1 MKNGK
6 NGKNGSN
13 GKDHKIAYIDGV
25 AHQIKS
31 SHTSVLKFVREH
43 VGKDKIPSLCDDPNL
58 VPYGACRVCSV
69 DVALKKD
76 GPTKTVASCHT
87 PVTEGSYILTNNED
101 LTKLRKNIV
110 ELVLTDHPMTCS
122 TCEVNNNCELQ
133 TVANDLG
140 INEHRYN
147 KPKQNK
153 GIPKDTSHA
162 YMRMNL
168 DNCINC
174 GRCVRA
180 CDEIQGS
187 FVLTMSGRGFDS
199 KITTDND
206 LMFGDS
212 SCVSCGAC
220 AHTCPTD
227 AISDVFASKSA
238 DYDEKVRTTCS
249 YCGVGCN
256 LEASVK
262 DGKVVS
268 IDTPKETEVNAG
280 HTCLK
285 GRYAFGF
292 YDHPDRLRNPL
303 IKRNGKFEKASWDE
317 AYDYIKN
324 KLEKII
330 KENGPDAI
338 AGISSARC
346 TNEENYVFQKM
357 IRATI
362 GTNNIDC
369 CARICHS
376 PTAWG
381 MQQTFGTG
389 AATNSTEDIYHADL
403 FLVIGANPTNAHP
416 VTGAKIK
423 QQVMKGKKLIVLD
436 PITTDVAKLADYH
449 IRLRPGTNVAVL
461 NMMLYFIVESKLHKE
476 DFILSRTEGFENFLK
491 EIKKLDIDHLA
502 KVAGVD
508 KQQVKEA
515 AIAYAT
521 AKNSME
527 FHGLGVTEQEQG
539 SKTVMLIADLAMI
552 TGNIGRPGVGV
563 NPLRG
568 QNNVQGAAD
577 MGCQPHQGA
586 GYFPVADEKI
596 QNFYTEKYG
605 VVHPTKAGLKI
616 PEIFDAAINKE
627 VKAVWIIGEDVVQT
641 DPNSAHVAKAM
652 NSLDLLVVQEIFMSE
667 TAKHADVVLPGTTFL
682 EKDGTFTNT
691 ERRVQRVNKA
701 AEPLPGT
708 KPDGLIVTEMMQ
720 KLGYDQ
726 KLYDA
731 DEVLAEIADVVP
743 FFKGITRERLGK
755 LGLQWPVK
763 EDGTDT
769 KILHRKEFKLGK
781 GRIKYFDWKESS
793 ELEKNKKDFPLIL
806 TTSRVLQHYNAATM
820 TKRTKNIK
828 IVDEDILL
836 IHPKDAKYRELST
849 GDVARLY
856 SGRGEVSLK
865 VEVTEKVK
873 AGIVF
878 TTFHFPEHMVNMVT
892 GHGKDEETMCAE
904 YKVSAVEVQKIS
916 NQFKTE
922 VSTEKDQAEVTKTL
936 RT

>member
-1 MKNGK
+1 MSAEKRK
-6 NGKNGSN
+6 V
-13 GKDHKIAYIDGV
+13 AYIDGKPYEIG
-25 AHQIKS
+25 QN
-31 SHTSVLKFVREH
+31 HTSILKFVKSYLGEKK
-43 VGKDKIPSLCDDPNL
+43 VPTLCDDPNL
-58 VPYGACRVCSV
+58 APYGACRVCSV
-69 DVALKKD
+69 EVALEKD
-76 GPTKTVASCHT
+76 GPTKVVASCHT
-87 PVTEGSYILTNNED
+87 PVGENQHIFTSNDSLQT
-101 LTKLRKNIV
+101 LRKNIV
-110 ELVLTDHPMTCS
+110 ELVLTDHPMNCD
-122 TCEVNNNCELQ
+122 TCEVDKNCELQ

-140 INEHRYN
+140 INDHRYN
-147 KPKQNK
+147 NPKQHK
-153 GIPKDTSHA
+153 GIPKDTSHS

-187 FVLTMSGRGFDS
+187 FVLTMSGRGFES
-199 KITTDND
+199 RITTDND
-206 LMFGDS
+206 MLFGDS

-227 AISDVFASKSA
+227 AISDVFQSKSVKV
-238 DYDEKVRTTCS
+238 DKKVRTTCS

-256 LEASVK
+256 LETSVK
-262 DGKVVS
+262 DGKVVA

-280 HTCLK
+280 HTCIK

-292 YDHPDRLRNPL
+292 YDHPDRLRSPL
-303 IKRNGKFEKASWDE
+303 IKRNGKFEEASWDD
-317 AYDYIKN
+317 AYEYIKQ
-324 KLEKII
+324 KLEKI
-330 KENGPDAI
+330 KNESGPDAI

-357 IRATI
+357 IRAAI

-436 PITTDVAKLADYH
+436 PITTDLAKLADYH

-461 NMMLYFIVESKLHKE
+461 NMMLYYIVKGNIFNK
-476 DFILSRTEGFENFLK
+476 DFVENRTEGFK
-491 EIKKLDIDHLA
+491 EFFNHIDSLDIDHLA
-502 KVAGVD
+502 SVAGVD
-508 KQQVKEA
+508 KQLVKEA

-527 FHGLGVTEQEQG
+527 FHGLGVTEHEQG

-552 TGNIGRPGVGV
+552 TGNIGRRGVGV

-586 GYFPVADEKI
+586 GYFPVADKKI
-596 QNFYTEKYG
+596 QDFYTEKYG
-605 VVHPTKAGLKI
+605 AVHPTKAGLKI

-627 VKAVWIIGEDVVQT
+627 VKGLWIIGEDIVQT
-641 DPNSAHVAKAM
+641 DPNSAHVIKAM
-652 NSLDLLVVQEIFMSE
+652 ESLDLLVVQEIFMSE
-667 TAKHADVVLPGTTFL
+667 TAKLADVVLPGTTFL

-708 KPDGLIVTEMMQ
+708 KPDGVIVTEMMQ
-720 KLGYDQ
+720 KLGFDQ
-726 KLYDA
+726 PIYDA
-731 DEVLAEIADVVP
+731 DQVLAEVADVVP

-769 KILHRKEFKLGK
+769 KILHEKEFKLGK
-781 GRIKYFDWKESS
+781 GQLKYFDWKEST
-793 ELEKNKKDFPLIL
+793 EIKNNIKDYPLIL

-820 TKRTKNIK
+820 TRRTKNLN

-836 IHPKDAKYRELST
+836 VNPIDAKERELNN
-849 GDVARLY
+849 GDIARLY

-865 VEVTEKVK
+865 VEVTDKVK
-873 AGIVF
+873 EGIVF

-892 GHGKDEETMCAE
+892 GDGKDEETKCAE
-904 YKVSAVEVQKIS
+904 YKVSAVQVQKIS
-916 NQFKTE
+916 NKFKTE
-922 VSTEKDQAEVTKTL
+922 ITPSEKEAQITRV
-936 RT
+936 

>member
-1 MKNGK
+1 MSAEKRK
-6 NGKNGSN
+6 V
-13 GKDHKIAYIDGV
+13 AYIDGKPYEIG
-25 AHQIKS
+25 QN
-31 SHTSVLKFVREH
+31 HTSILKFVKSYLGEKK
-43 VGKDKIPSLCDDPNL
+43 VPTLCDDPNL
-58 VPYGACRVCSV
+58 APYGACRVCSV
-69 DVALKKD
+69 EVALEKD
-76 GPTKTVASCHT
+76 GPTKVVASCHT
-87 PVTEGSYILTNNED
+87 PVGENQHIFTSNDGLQN
-101 LTKLRKNIV
+101 LRKNIV
-110 ELVLTDHPMTCS
+110 ELVLTDHPMNCD
-122 TCEVNNNCELQ
+122 TCEVDKNCELQ

-140 INEHRYN
+140 ISDHRYN
-147 KPKQNK
+147 NPKQHK
-153 GIPKDTSHA
+153 GTPKDTSHS

-187 FVLTMSGRGFDS
+187 FVLTMSGRGFES
-199 KITTDND
+199 RITTDND
-206 LMFGDS
+206 MLFGDS

-227 AISDVFASKSA
+227 AISDVFQSKSVKV
-238 DYDEKVRTTCS
+238 DKKVRTTCS

-256 LEASVK
+256 LETSVK
-262 DGKVVS
+262 DGKVVA

-280 HTCLK
+280 HTCIK

-292 YDHPDRLRNPL
+292 YDHPDRLRSPL
-303 IKRNGKFEKASWDE
+303 IKRNGKFEEASWDD
-317 AYDYIKN
+317 AYEYIKQ
-324 KLEKII
+324 KLEKI
-330 KENGPDAI
+330 KNESGPDAI

-357 IRATI
+357 IRAAI

-436 PITTDVAKLADYH
+436 PITTDIAKLADYH

-461 NMMLYFIVESKLHKE
+461 NMMLYYIVKGNLLNK
-476 DFILSRTEGFENFLK
+476 DFVENRTEGFDEFLNH
-491 EIKKLDIDHLA
+491 INGLDIDHLA
-502 KVAGVD
+502 SVAGVD
-508 KQQVKEA
+508 KQLVKEA

-527 FHGLGVTEQEQG
+527 FHGLGVTEHEQG

-552 TGNIGRPGVGV
+552 TGNIGRRGVGV

-586 GYFPVADEKI
+586 GYFPVADKKI
-596 QNFYTEKYG
+596 QDFYTEKYG
-605 VVHPTKAGLKI
+605 AVHPTKAGLKI

-627 VKAVWIIGEDVVQT
+627 VKGLWIIGEDIVQT
-641 DPNSAHVAKAM
+641 DPNSAHVIKAM
-652 NSLDLLVVQEIFMSE
+652 ESLDLLVVQEIFMSE
-667 TAKHADVVLPGTTFL
+667 TAKLADVVLPGTTFL

-708 KPDGLIVTEMMQ
+708 KPDGVIVTEMMQ

-726 KLYDA
+726 PTYDA
-731 DEVLAEIADVVP
+731 DQVLAEVADVVP

-769 KILHRKEFKLGK
+769 KILHEKEFKLGK
-781 GRIKYFDWKESS
+781 GRLKSFDWKEST
-793 ELEKNKKDFPLIL
+793 EIKNNIKEYPLIL

-820 TKRTKNIK
+820 TRRTKNLN

-836 IHPKDAKYRELST
+836 VNPIDAKERELNN
-849 GDVARLY
+849 GDIARLY

-865 VEVTEKVK
+865 VEVTDKVK
-873 AGIVF
+873 EGIVF

-892 GHGKDEETMCAE
+892 GDGKDEETKCAE
-904 YKVSAVEVQKIS
+904 YKVSAVQVQKIS
-916 NQFKTE
+916 NKFKTE
-922 VSTEKDQAEVTKTL
+922 ISPSKKQAEIV
-936 RT
+936 RN

>member
-1 MKNGK
+1 MSAEKRK
-6 NGKNGSN
+6 V
-13 GKDHKIAYIDGV
+13 AYIDGKPYE
-25 AHQIKS
+25 IGPN
-31 SHTSVLKFVREH
+31 HTSILKFVKSYLGEKK
-43 VGKDKIPSLCDDPNL
+43 VPTLCDDPNL
-58 VPYGACRVCSV
+58 APYGACRVCSV
-69 DVALKKD
+69 EVALEKD
-76 GPTKTVASCHT
+76 GPTKVVASCHT
-87 PVTEGSYILTNNED
+87 PVGENQHIFTSNDGLKN
-101 LTKLRKNIV
+101 LRKNIV
-110 ELVLTDHPMTCS
+110 ELVLTDHPMNCD
-122 TCEVNNNCELQ
+122 TCEVDKNCELQ

-140 INEHRYN
+140 ISDHRYN
-147 KPKQNK
+147 NPKQHK
-153 GIPKDTSHA
+153 GTPKDTSHS

-187 FVLTMSGRGFDS
+187 FVLTMSGRGFES
-199 KITTDND
+199 RITTDND
-206 LMFGDS
+206 MLFGDS

-227 AISDVFASKSA
+227 AISDVFQSKSVKV
-238 DYDEKVRTTCS
+238 DKKVRTTCS

-256 LEASVK
+256 LETSVK
-262 DGKVVS
+262 DGKVVA

-280 HTCLK
+280 HTCIK

-292 YDHPDRLRNPL
+292 YDHPDRLRSPL
-303 IKRNGKFEKASWDE
+303 IKRNGKFEEASWDD
-317 AYDYIKN
+317 AYEYIKQ
-324 KLEKII
+324 KLEKI
-330 KENGPDAI
+330 KNESGPDAI

-357 IRATI
+357 IRAAI

-436 PITTDVAKLADYH
+436 PITTDIAKLADYH

-461 NMMLYFIVESKLHKE
+461 NMMLYYIVKGNLLNK
-476 DFILSRTEGFENFLK
+476 DFVENRTEGFDEFLNH
-491 EIKKLDIDHLA
+491 INGLDIDHLA
-502 KVAGVD
+502 SVAGVD
-508 KQQVKEA
+508 KQLVKEA

-527 FHGLGVTEQEQG
+527 FHGLGVTEHEQG

-552 TGNIGRPGVGV
+552 TGNIGRRGVGV

-586 GYFPVADEKI
+586 GYFPVADKKI
-596 QNFYTEKYG
+596 QDFYTEKYG
-605 VVHPTKAGLKI
+605 AVHPTKAGLKI

-627 VKAVWIIGEDVVQT
+627 VKGLWIIGEDIVQT
-641 DPNSAHVAKAM
+641 DPNSAHVIKAM
-652 NSLDLLVVQEIFMSE
+652 ESLDLLVVQEIFMSE
-667 TAKHADVVLPGTTFL
+667 TAKLADVVLPGTTFL

-708 KPDGLIVTEMMQ
+708 KPDGVIVTEMMQ

-726 KLYDA
+726 PTYDA
-731 DEVLAEIADVVP
+731 DQVLAEVADVVP

-769 KILHRKEFKLGK
+769 KILHEKEFKLGK
-781 GRIKYFDWKESS
+781 GRLKSFDWKEST
-793 ELEKNKKDFPLIL
+793 EIKNNIREYPLIL

-820 TKRTKNIK
+820 TRRTKNLN

-836 IHPKDAKYRELST
+836 VNPIDAKERELNN
-849 GDVARLY
+849 GDIARLY

-865 VEVTEKVK
+865 VEVTDKVK
-873 AGIVF
+873 EGIVF

-892 GHGKDEETMCAE
+892 GDGKDEETKCAE
-904 YKVSAVEVQKIS
+904 YKVSAVQVQKIS
-916 NQFKTE
+916 NKFKTE
-922 VSTEKDQAEVTKTL
+922 ISPSEKQAEIV
-936 RT
+936 RN

>member
-1 MKNGK
+1 MSAEKRK
-6 NGKNGSN
+6 V
-13 GKDHKIAYIDGV
+13 AYIDGKPYE
-25 AHQIKS
+25 IGPN
-31 SHTSVLKFVREH
+31 HTSILKFVKSYLGEKK
-43 VGKDKIPSLCDDPNL
+43 VPTLCDDPNL
-58 VPYGACRVCSV
+58 APYGACRVCSV
-69 DVALKKD
+69 EVALEKD
-76 GPTKTVASCHT
+76 GPTKVVASCHT
-87 PVTEGSYILTNNED
+87 PVGENQHIFTSNDGLQN
-101 LTKLRKNIV
+101 LRKNIV
-110 ELVLTDHPMTCS
+110 ELVLTDHPMNCD
-122 TCEVNNNCELQ
+122 TCEVDKNCELQ

-140 INEHRYN
+140 ISDHRYN
-147 KPKQNK
+147 NPKQHK
-153 GIPKDTSHA
+153 GTPKDTSHS

-187 FVLTMSGRGFDS
+187 FVLTMSGRGFES
-199 KITTDND
+199 RITTDND
-206 LMFGDS
+206 MLFGDS

-227 AISDVFASKSA
+227 AISDVFQSKSVKV
-238 DYDEKVRTTCS
+238 DKKVRTTCS

-256 LEASVK
+256 LETSVK
-262 DGKVVS
+262 DGKVVA

-280 HTCLK
+280 HTCIK

-292 YDHPDRLRNPL
+292 YDHPDRLRSPL
-303 IKRNGKFEKASWDE
+303 IKRNGKFEEASWDD
-317 AYDYIKN
+317 AYEYIKQ
-324 KLEKII
+324 KLEKI
-330 KENGPDAI
+330 KNESGPDAI

-357 IRATI
+357 IRAAI

-436 PITTDVAKLADYH
+436 PITTDIAKLADYH

-461 NMMLYFIVESKLHKE
+461 NMMLYYIVKGNLLNK
-476 DFILSRTEGFENFLK
+476 DFVENRTEGFDKFLNH
-491 EIKKLDIDHLA
+491 INGLDIDHLA
-502 KVAGVD
+502 SVAGVD
-508 KQQVKEA
+508 KQLVKEA

-527 FHGLGVTEQEQG
+527 FHGLGVTEHEQG

-552 TGNIGRPGVGV
+552 TGNIGRRGVGV

-586 GYFPVADEKI
+586 GYFPVADKKI
-596 QNFYTEKYG
+596 QDFYTEKYG
-605 VVHPTKAGLKI
+605 AVHPTKAGLKI

-627 VKAVWIIGEDVVQT
+627 VKGLWIIGEDIVQT
-641 DPNSAHVAKAM
+641 DPNSAHVIKAM
-652 NSLDLLVVQEIFMSE
+652 ESLDLLVVQEIFMSE
-667 TAKHADVVLPGTTFL
+667 TAKLADVVLPGTTFL

-708 KPDGLIVTEMMQ
+708 KPDGVIVTEMMQ

-726 KLYDA
+726 PTYDA
-731 DEVLAEIADVVP
+731 DQVLAEVADVVP

-769 KILHRKEFKLGK
+769 KILHEKEFKLGK
-781 GRIKYFDWKESS
+781 GRLKSFDWKEST
-793 ELEKNKKDFPLIL
+793 EIKNNIKEYPLIL

-820 TKRTKNIK
+820 TRRTKNLN

-836 IHPKDAKYRELST
+836 VNPIDAKERELSN
-849 GDVARLY
+849 GDIARLY

-865 VEVTEKVK
+865 VEVTDKVK
-873 AGIVF
+873 EGIVF

-892 GHGKDEETMCAE
+892 GDGKDEETKCAE
-904 YKVSAVEVQKIS
+904 YKVSAVQVQKIS
-916 NQFKTE
+916 NKFKTE
-922 VSTEKDQAEVTKTL
+922 ISPSEKQAEIV
-936 RT
+936 RN

>member
-1 MKNGK
+1 
-6 NGKNGSN
+6 
-13 GKDHKIAYIDGV
+13 
-25 AHQIKS
+25 
-31 SHTSVLKFVREH
+31 
-43 VGKDKIPSLCDDPNL
+43 
-58 VPYGACRVCSV
+58 
-69 DVALKKD
+69 
-76 GPTKTVASCHT
+76 
-87 PVTEGSYILTNNED
+87 
-101 LTKLRKNIV
+101 
-110 ELVLTDHPMTCS
+110 
-122 TCEVNNNCELQ
+122 
-133 TVANDLG
+133 
-140 INEHRYN
+140 
-147 KPKQNK
+147 
-153 GIPKDTSHA
+153 
-162 YMRMNL
+162 MR
-168 DNCINC
+168 
-174 GRCVRA
+174 
-180 CDEIQGS
+180 DEIQGS
-187 FVLTMSGRGFDS
+187 FVLTMSGRGFES
-199 KITTDND
+199 RITTDND
-206 LMFGDS
+206 MLFGDS

-238 DYDEKVRTTCS
+238 KFDKKVRTTCS

-256 LEASVK
+256 LETSVK

-280 HTCLK
+280 HTCVK

-292 YDHPDRLRNPL
+292 YDHPDRLRSPL

-317 AYDYIKN
+317 AYDYIKS
-324 KLEKII
+324 KLENIK

-357 IRATI
+357 IRAVI

-389 AATNSTEDIYHADL
+389 AATNSTEDIYHSDL

-436 PITTDVAKLADYH
+436 PVETELAKLADYH

-461 NMMLYFIVESKLHKE
+461 NMMLYFIVKGNLYKK
-476 DFILSRTEGFENFLK
+476 DFVENRTEGFDKFFEHINS
-491 EIKKLDIDHLA
+491 LDIDHLA
-502 KVAGVD
+502 DAAGVD
-508 KQQVKEA
+508 KQLVKEA

-521 AKNSME
+521 ANNSME
-527 FHGLGVTEQEQG
+527 FHGLGVTEHEQG

-552 TGNIGRPGVGV
+552 TGNIGRRGVGV

-586 GYFPVADEKI
+586 GYFPVADQKN
-596 QNFYTEKYG
+596 QDFYTQKYG
-605 VVHPTKAGLKI
+605 VIHPTKAGLKI
-616 PEIFDAAINKE
+616 PEMFDAAINKE
-627 VKAVWIIGEDVVQT
+627 IKGLWIIGEDIVQT
-641 DPNSAHVAKAM
+641 DPNSNHVIEAMKA
-652 NSLDLLVVQEIFMSE
+652 LDLLVVQEIFMSE
-667 TAKHADVVLPGTTFL
+667 TAKYAHVVLPGTTFL

-691 ERRVQRVNKA
+691 ERRVQRVNRA
-701 AEPLPGT
+701 AVPLPGT
-708 KPDGLIVTEMMQ
+708 KPDGVIVTEMMQ
-720 KLGYDQ
+720 KLGYKQ
-726 KLYDA
+726 KTYDA

-763 EDGTDT
+763 EDGSDT
-769 KILHRKEFKLGK
+769 KILHEKEFKLGR
-781 GRIKYFDWKESS
+781 GRLKSFDWKESS
-793 ELEKNKKDFPLIL
+793 EIEANKNEYPLIL

-820 TKRTKNIK
+820 TRRTNNIEM
-828 IVDEDILL
+828 VNEDILL
-836 IHPKDAKYRELST
+836 VHPNDATQRNLNT
-849 GDVARLY
+849 GDIARLY
-856 SGRGEVSLK
+856 SGRGEVALK
-865 VEVTEKVK
+865 VEVTDKVK
-873 AGIVF
+873 KGVVF

-904 YKVSAVEVQKIS
+904 YKVSSVEIQKIS
-916 NQFKTE
+916 NQFKTDHYLE
-922 VSTEKDQAEVTKTL
+922 ETTT
-936 RT
+936 

>member
-1 MKNGK
+1 MSSEKR
-6 NGKNGSN
+6 
-13 GKDHKIAYIDGV
+13 KIAYIDGKPYE
-25 AHQIKS
+25 IGPK
-31 SHTSVLKFVREH
+31 HTSILKFVKSYLGEKK
-43 VGKDKIPSLCDDPNL
+43 VPTLCDDPNL
-58 VPYGACRVCSV
+58 APYGACRVCSV
-69 DVALKKD
+69 EVALEKD
-76 GPTKTVASCHT
+76 GPTKVVASCHT
-87 PVTEGSYILTNNED
+87 PVGENQHIFTSNESLQD
-101 LTKLRKNIV
+101 LRKNIV
-110 ELVLTDHPMTCS
+110 ELVLTDHPMNCD
-122 TCEVNNNCELQ
+122 TCEVDKNCELQ

-140 INEHRYN
+140 INNHRYN
-147 KPKQNK
+147 NPKQHK

-187 FVLTMSGRGFDS
+187 FVLTMSGRGFES
-199 KITTDND
+199 RITTDND
-206 LMFGDS
+206 MLFGDS

-227 AISDVFASKSA
+227 AISDVFQSKSVKV
-238 DYDEKVRTTCS
+238 DKKVRTTCS

-256 LEASVK
+256 LEASIK
-262 DGKVVS
+262 DGKVVA

-280 HTCLK
+280 HTCIK

-292 YDHPDRLRNPL
+292 YDHKDRLRSPL
-303 IKRNGKFEKASWDE
+303 IKTNGKFEEASWDE
-317 AYDYIKN
+317 AYEFIKQR
-324 KLEKII
+324 LEKIK

-357 IRATI
+357 IRAVV

-436 PITTDVAKLADYH
+436 PITTELAKLADYH

-461 NMMLYFIVESKLHKE
+461 NMMLYFIVKGNLFNKE
-476 DFILSRTEGFENFLK
+476 FVNNRTEGFEEFLNH
-491 EIKKLDIDHLA
+491 INNLDIDHLA
-502 KVAGVD
+502 SVAGVD

-521 AKNSME
+521 ARNAME
-527 FHGLGVTEQEQG
+527 FHGLGVTEHEQG

-552 TGNIGRPGVGV
+552 TGNIGRKGVGV

-586 GYFPVADEKI
+586 GYFEVADKQI
-596 QNFYTEKYG
+596 QDFYTEKYG

-616 PEIFDAAINKE
+616 PEIFDAAIKKE
-627 VKAVWIIGEDVVQT
+627 VKGLWIIGEDIVQT
-641 DPNSAHVAKAM
+641 DPNSAHVVKAM
-652 NSLDLLVVQEIFMSE
+652 EALDLLVVQEIFMSE
-667 TAKHADVVLPGTTFL
+667 TAKLADVVLPGTTFL

-708 KPDGLIVTEMMQ
+708 KPDGVIVTEMMQ

-726 KLYDA
+726 PIYDA
-731 DEVLAEIADVVP
+731 DQVLAEVADVVP

-755 LGLQWPVK
+755 FGLQWPVK

-769 KILHRKEFKLGK
+769 KILHEKEFKLGK
-781 GRIKYFDWKESS
+781 GRLKYFDFKEST
-793 ELEKNKKDFPLIL
+793 EIKNNIKEYPLIL

-820 TKRTKNIK
+820 TRRTNNLK

-836 IHPKDAKYRELST
+836 VNPKDANERQLNT
-849 GDVARLY
+849 GDIARLY

-873 AGIVF
+873 EGIVF

-892 GHGKDEETMCAE
+892 GDGKDEETKCAE
-904 YKVSAVEVQKIS
+904 YKVSAVQVQKIS
-916 NQFKTE
+916 NKFKTE
-922 VSTEKDQAEVTKTL
+922 ISPADNQAEVA
-936 RT
+936 RN

>member
-1 MKNGK
+1 MSAEKRK
-6 NGKNGSN
+6 V
-13 GKDHKIAYIDGV
+13 AYIDGKPYE
-25 AHQIKS
+25 IGTN
-31 SHTSVLKFVREH
+31 HTSILKFVKSYIGEKQ
-43 VGKDKIPSLCDDPNL
+43 VPSLCDDPNL

-69 DVALKKD
+69 EVALEKD
-76 GPTKTVASCHT
+76 GPTKVVASCHT
-87 PVTEGSYILTNNED
+87 PVGENQHIFTNND
-101 LTKLRKNIV
+101 SLQNLRKNIV
-110 ELVLTDHPMTCS
+110 ELVLTDHPMNCE
-122 TCEVNNNCELQ
+122 TCEVDQNCELQ

-140 INEHRYN
+140 IKDHRYN
-147 KPKQNK
+147 NPKQNK

-187 FVLTMSGRGFDS
+187 FVLTMSGRGFES

-206 LMFGDS
+206 MMFGDS

-227 AISDVFASKSA
+227 AISDVFQSKSVKV
-238 DYDEKVRTTCS
+238 DKKVRTTCS

-256 LEASVK
+256 LEASIK
-262 DGKVVS
+262 DGKVVA
-268 IDTPKETEVNAG
+268 IDTPKQTEVNAG
-280 HTCLK
+280 HTCIK

-292 YDHPDRLRNPL
+292 YDHPDRLRSPL
-303 IKRNGKFEKASWDE
+303 VKRNGKFEEASWDE
-317 AYDYIKN
+317 AYDYIKH
-324 KLEKII
+324 KLEKI
-330 KENGPDAI
+330 KNESGPDSI

-346 TNEENYVFQKM
+346 TNEENYIFQKM
-357 IRATI
+357 IRAVV

-436 PITTDVAKLADYH
+436 PVTTELARLADYH
-449 IRLRPGTNVAVL
+449 IRLKPGSNVAVL
-461 NMMLYFIVESKLHKE
+461 NMMLYFIVKGNLLNK
-476 DFILSRTEGFENFLK
+476 DFVEKRTEGFDAFIQHINN
-491 EIKKLDIDHLA
+491 LDINHLA
-502 KVAGVD
+502 EVAGVD

-521 AKNSME
+521 ANNSME
-527 FHGLGVTEQEQG
+527 FHGLGVTEHEQG

-552 TGNIGRPGVGV
+552 TGNIGRRGVGV

-586 GYFPVADEKI
+586 GYFPVADKKI
-596 QNFYTEKYG
+596 QDFYSEKYG

-616 PEIFDAAINKE
+616 PEIFDAAINRE
-627 VKAVWIIGEDVVQT
+627 VKGLWIIGEDIVQT
-641 DPNSAHVAKAM
+641 DPNSAHVVKAM
-652 NSLDLLVVQEIFMSE
+652 ESLDLLVVQEIFMSE
-667 TAKHADVVLPGTTFL
+667 TAKLADVVLPGTTFL

-708 KPDGLIVTEMMQ
+708 KPDGVIVTDMMQ
-720 KLGYDQ
+720 KLGYNQ
-726 KLYDA
+726 PTYDA
-731 DEVLAEIADVVP
+731 DQVLAEVADVVP

-755 LGLQWPVK
+755 FGLQWPVK

-769 KILHRKEFKLGK
+769 KILHEKEFKLGR
-781 GRIKYFDWKESS
+781 GRLKSFNWEEST
-793 ELEKNKKDFPLIL
+793 ELKNNKKEYPLIL

-820 TKRTKNIK
+820 TRRTKNLK

-836 IHPKDAKYRELST
+836 VHPNDAKHRELNT
-849 GDVARLY
+849 GDIARLY

-865 VEVTEKVK
+865 VEVTDKVK
-873 AGIVF
+873 EGIVF

-892 GHGKDEETMCAE
+892 GDGKDEETKCAE

-916 NQFKTE
+916 NKFKTE
-922 VSTEKDQAEVTKTL
+922 ITPEEKQAEVV
-936 RT
+936 RS

>member
-1 MKNGK
+1 MSSEKR
-6 NGKNGSN
+6 
-13 GKDHKIAYIDGV
+13 KIAYIDGKPYE
-25 AHQIKS
+25 IGPN
-31 SHTSVLKFVREH
+31 HTSILKFVKSYLGEKK
-43 VGKDKIPSLCDDPNL
+43 VPTLCDDPNL
-58 VPYGACRVCSV
+58 APYGACRVCSV
-69 DVALKKD
+69 EVALEKD
-76 GPTKTVASCHT
+76 GPTKVVASCHT
-87 PVTEGSYILTNNED
+87 PIGENQHVFTNNET
-101 LTKLRKNIV
+101 LEGLRKNIV
-110 ELVLTDHPMTCS
+110 ELVISDHPMNCS
-122 TCEVNNNCELQ
+122 TCEVDKNCELQ

-140 INEHRYN
+140 IKEHRYN
-147 KPKQNK
+147 NPKQHK

-187 FVLTMSGRGFDS
+187 FVLTMSGRGFES
-199 KITTDND
+199 RITTDND
-206 LMFGDS
+206 MMFGDS

-227 AISDVFASKSA
+227 AISDVFQSKSA
-238 DYDEKVRTTCS
+238 KVDKKVRTTCS

-256 LEASVK
+256 LEASIK
-262 DGKVVS
+262 DGKVVA

-280 HTCLK
+280 HTCIK

-292 YDHPDRLRNPL
+292 YDHPDRLRSPL
-303 IKRNGKFEKASWDE
+303 IKRSGKFEKATWDE

-324 KLEKII
+324 KLEKIK

-357 IRATI
+357 IRAVV

-403 FLVIGANPTNAHP
+403 FIVIGANPTNAHP

-436 PITTDVAKLADYH
+436 PVTTELARLADYH
-449 IRLRPGTNVAVL
+449 IKLKPGSNVAVL
-461 NMMLYFIVESKLHKE
+461 NMMLYFIVKGNLLNK
-476 DFILSRTEGFENFLK
+476 DFVEKRTEGFEEFLNH
-491 EIKKLDIDHLA
+491 INSLDIDHLA
-502 KVAGVD
+502 NVAGVE
-508 KQQVKEA
+508 KQLVKEA

-521 AKNSME
+521 ANNSME
-527 FHGLGVTEQEQG
+527 FHGLGVTEHEQG

-552 TGNIGRPGVGV
+552 TGNIGRRGVGV

-586 GYFPVADEKI
+586 GYFPVADKKI
-596 QNFYTEKYG
+596 QEFYTEKYG

-627 VKAVWIIGEDVVQT
+627 VKGLWIIGEDIVQT
-641 DPNSAHVAKAM
+641 DPNSAHVIKAM
-652 NSLDLLVVQEIFMSE
+652 ESLDLLVVQEIFMSE
-667 TAKHADVVLPGTTFL
+667 TAKLADVVLPGTTFL

-708 KPDGLIVTEMMQ
+708 KPDGVIVTDMMQ

-726 KLYDA
+726 PTYDA
-731 DEVLAEIADVVP
+731 DQVLAEVADVVP

-769 KILHRKEFKLGK
+769 KILHEKEFKLGK
-781 GRIKYFDWKESS
+781 GRLKSFNWQEST
-793 ELEKNKKDFPLIL
+793 ELKNNKKEYPLIL

-820 TKRTKNIK
+820 TRRTKNLK

-836 IHPKDAKYRELST
+836 LHPSDAKSRELNS
-849 GDVARLY
+849 GDIARLY

-865 VEVTEKVK
+865 VEVTDKVK
-873 AGIVF
+873 EGIVF

-892 GHGKDEETMCAE
+892 GDGKDEETKCAE
-904 YKVSAVEVQKIS
+904 YKVSAVNVQKIS
-916 NQFKTE
+916 NKFKTE
-922 VSTEKDQAEVTKTL
+922 ITPKEKEAEV
-936 RT
+936 R

>member
-1 MKNGK
+1 MSSEKR
-6 NGKNGSN
+6 
-13 GKDHKIAYIDGV
+13 KIAYIDGKPYE
-25 AHQIKS
+25 IGPN
-31 SHTSVLKFVREH
+31 HTSILKFVKSYLGEKK
-43 VGKDKIPSLCDDPNL
+43 VPTLCDDPNL
-58 VPYGACRVCSV
+58 APYGACRVCSV
-69 DVALKKD
+69 EVALEKD
-76 GPTKTVASCHT
+76 GPTKVVASCHT
-87 PVTEGSYILTNNED
+87 PVGENQHIFTSNDELQ
-101 LTKLRKNIV
+101 KLRKNIV
-110 ELVLTDHPMTCS
+110 ELVLTDHPMNCE
-122 TCEVNNNCELQ
+122 TCEVDQNCELQ

-140 INEHRYN
+140 IKEHRYN
-147 KPKQNK
+147 NPKQHK
-153 GIPKDTSHA
+153 GIPRDTSHA

-187 FVLTMSGRGFDS
+187 FVLTMSGRGFES
-199 KITTDND
+199 RITTDND
-206 LMFGDS
+206 MLFGDS

-227 AISDVFASKSA
+227 AISDVFQSKSA
-238 DYDEKVRTTCS
+238 KVDKKVRTTCS

-256 LEASVK
+256 LEASIK
-262 DGKVVS
+262 DGKVVA

-280 HTCLK
+280 HTCIK

-292 YDHPDRLRNPL
+292 YDHPDRLRSPL
-303 IKRNGKFEKASWDE
+303 IKRNGKFEEASWDE
-317 AYDYIKN
+317 AYEYIKN
-324 KLEKII
+324 KLEKIK

-357 IRATI
+357 IRAVV

-436 PITTDVAKLADYH
+436 PVTTELARLADYH
-449 IRLRPGTNVAVL
+449 IRLKPGANVAVL
-461 NMMLYFIVESKLHKE
+461 NMMLYFIVKGNLLNKE
-476 DFILSRTEGFENFLK
+476 FVEKRTEGFEEFLK
-491 EIKKLDIDHLA
+491 HINSLDIDYLA
-502 KVAGVD
+502 DVAGVD

-527 FHGLGVTEQEQG
+527 FHGLGVTEHEQG

-552 TGNIGRPGVGV
+552 TGNIGRRGVGV

-586 GYFPVADEKI
+586 GYFPVADKKI
-596 QNFYTEKYG
+596 QEFYTEKYG

-627 VKAVWIIGEDVVQT
+627 LKGLWIIGEDIVQT
-641 DPNSAHVAKAM
+641 DPNSAHVVKAM
-652 NSLDLLVVQEIFMSE
+652 EALDLLVVQEIFMSE
-667 TAKHADVVLPGTTFL
+667 TAKLADVVLPGTTFL

-708 KPDGLIVTEMMQ
+708 KPDGVIVTEMMQ

-726 KLYDA
+726 PVYDA
-731 DEVLAEIADVVP
+731 DQVLAEVADVVP

-755 LGLQWPVK
+755 FGLQWPVK

-769 KILHRKEFKLGK
+769 KILHEKEFKLGK
-781 GRIKYFDWKESS
+781 GRLKSFNWQEST
-793 ELEKNKKDFPLIL
+793 ELKKNKKEYPLIL

-820 TKRTKNIK
+820 TRRTKNLK
-828 IVDEDILL
+828 LVDEDILL
-836 IHPKDAKYRELST
+836 VHPNDAKSRELNT
-849 GDVARLY
+849 GDIARLY

-865 VEVTEKVK
+865 VEVTDKVK
-873 AGIVF
+873 EGIVF

-892 GHGKDEETMCAE
+892 GDGKDEETKCAE
-904 YKVSAVEVQKIS
+904 YKVSAVNVQKIS
-916 NQFKTE
+916 NKFKTE
-922 VSTEKDQAEVTKTL
+922 ITPKETEAEV
-936 RT
+936 R

>member
-1 MKNGK
+1 MSAEKRK
-6 NGKNGSN
+6 V
-13 GKDHKIAYIDGV
+13 AYIDGKPYE
-25 AHQIKS
+25 IGPN
-31 SHTSVLKFVREH
+31 HTSILKFVKSYLGEKK
-43 VGKDKIPSLCDDPNL
+43 VPTLCDDPNL
-58 VPYGACRVCSV
+58 APYGACRVCSV
-69 DVALKKD
+69 EVALEKD
-76 GPTKTVASCHT
+76 GPTKVVASCHT
-87 PVTEGSYILTNNED
+87 PVGENQHIFTSNDGLKN
-101 LTKLRKNIV
+101 LRKNIV
-110 ELVLTDHPMTCS
+110 ELVLTDHPMNCD
-122 TCEVNNNCELQ
+122 TCEVDKNCELQ

-140 INEHRYN
+140 ISDHRYN
-147 KPKQNK
+147 NPKQHK
-153 GIPKDTSHA
+153 GTPKDTSHS

-187 FVLTMSGRGFDS
+187 FVLTMSGRGFES
-199 KITTDND
+199 RITTDND
-206 LMFGDS
+206 MLFGDS

-227 AISDVFASKSA
+227 AISDVFQSKSVKV
-238 DYDEKVRTTCS
+238 DKKVRTTCS

-256 LEASVK
+256 LETSVK
-262 DGKVVS
+262 DGKVVA

-280 HTCLK
+280 HTCIK

-292 YDHPDRLRNPL
+292 YDHPDRLRSPL
-303 IKRNGKFEKASWDE
+303 IKRNGKFEEVSWDD
-317 AYDYIKN
+317 AYEYIKQ
-324 KLEKII
+324 KLEKI
-330 KENGPDAI
+330 KNESGPDAI

-357 IRATI
+357 IRAAI

-436 PITTDVAKLADYH
+436 PITTDIAKLADYH

-461 NMMLYFIVESKLHKE
+461 NMMLYYIVKGNLLNK
-476 DFILSRTEGFENFLK
+476 DFVENRTEGFDEFLNH
-491 EIKKLDIDHLA
+491 INGLDIDHLA
-502 KVAGVD
+502 SVAGVD
-508 KQQVKEA
+508 KQLVKEA

-527 FHGLGVTEQEQG
+527 FHGLGVTEHEQG

-552 TGNIGRPGVGV
+552 TGNIGRRGVGV

-586 GYFPVADEKI
+586 GYFPVADKKI
-596 QNFYTEKYG
+596 QDFYTEKYG
-605 VVHPTKAGLKI
+605 AVHPTKAGLKI

-627 VKAVWIIGEDVVQT
+627 VKGLWIIGEDIVQT
-641 DPNSAHVAKAM
+641 DPNSAHVIKAM
-652 NSLDLLVVQEIFMSE
+652 ESLDLLVVQEIFMSE
-667 TAKHADVVLPGTTFL
+667 TAKLADVVLPGTTFL

-708 KPDGLIVTEMMQ
+708 KPDGVIVTEMMQ

-726 KLYDA
+726 PTYDA
-731 DEVLAEIADVVP
+731 DQVLAEVADVVP

-769 KILHRKEFKLGK
+769 KILHEKEFKLGK
-781 GRIKYFDWKESS
+781 GRLKSFDWKEST
-793 ELEKNKKDFPLIL
+793 EIKNNIKEYPLIL

-820 TKRTKNIK
+820 TRRTKNLN

-836 IHPKDAKYRELST
+836 VNPIDAKERELNN
-849 GDVARLY
+849 GDIARLY

-865 VEVTEKVK
+865 VEVTDKVK
-873 AGIVF
+873 EGIVF

-892 GHGKDEETMCAE
+892 GDGKDEETKCAE
-904 YKVSAVEVQKIS
+904 YKVSAVQVQKIS
-916 NQFKTE
+916 NKFKTE
-922 VSTEKDQAEVTKTL
+922 ISPSEKQAEIV
-936 RT
+936 RN

>member
-1 MKNGK
+1 MSAEKRK
-6 NGKNGSN
+6 V
-13 GKDHKIAYIDGV
+13 AYIDGKPYE
-25 AHQIKS
+25 IGPN
-31 SHTSVLKFVREH
+31 HTSILKFVKSYLGEKK
-43 VGKDKIPSLCDDPNL
+43 VPTLCDDPNL
-58 VPYGACRVCSV
+58 APYGACRVCSV
-69 DVALKKD
+69 EVALEKD
-76 GPTKTVASCHT
+76 GPTKVVASCHT
-87 PVTEGSYILTNNED
+87 PVGENQHIFTSNDGLQN
-101 LTKLRKNIV
+101 LRKNIV
-110 ELVLTDHPMTCS
+110 ELVLTDHPMNCD
-122 TCEVNNNCELQ
+122 TCEVDKNCELQ

-140 INEHRYN
+140 ISDHRYN
-147 KPKQNK
+147 NPKQHK
-153 GIPKDTSHA
+153 GTPKDTSHS

-187 FVLTMSGRGFDS
+187 FVLTMSGRGFES
-199 KITTDND
+199 RITTDND
-206 LMFGDS
+206 MLFGDS

-227 AISDVFASKSA
+227 AISDVFQSKSVKV
-238 DYDEKVRTTCS
+238 DKKVRTTCS

-256 LEASVK
+256 LETSVK
-262 DGKVVS
+262 DGKVVA

-280 HTCLK
+280 HTCIK

-292 YDHPDRLRNPL
+292 YDHPDRLRSPL
-303 IKRNGKFEKASWDE
+303 IKRNGKFEEVSWDD
-317 AYDYIKN
+317 AYEYIKQ
-324 KLEKII
+324 KLEKI
-330 KENGPDAI
+330 KNESGPDAI

-357 IRATI
+357 IRAAI

-436 PITTDVAKLADYH
+436 PITTDIAKLADYH

-461 NMMLYFIVESKLHKE
+461 NMMLYYIVKGNLLNKE
-476 DFILSRTEGFENFLK
+476 FVENRTEGFEEFLNH
-491 EIKKLDIDHLA
+491 INSLDIDHLA
-502 KVAGVD
+502 SVAGVD
-508 KQQVKEA
+508 KQLVKEA

-527 FHGLGVTEQEQG
+527 FHGLGVTEHEQG

-552 TGNIGRPGVGV
+552 TGNIGRRGVGV

-586 GYFPVADEKI
+586 GYFPVADKKI
-596 QNFYTEKYG
+596 QDFYTEKYG
-605 VVHPTKAGLKI
+605 AVHPTKAGLKI

-627 VKAVWIIGEDVVQT
+627 VKGLWIIGEDIVQT
-641 DPNSAHVAKAM
+641 DPNSAHVIKAM
-652 NSLDLLVVQEIFMSE
+652 ESLDLLVVQEIFMSE
-667 TAKHADVVLPGTTFL
+667 TAKLADVVLPGTTFL

-708 KPDGLIVTEMMQ
+708 KPDGVIVTEMMQ

-726 KLYDA
+726 PTYDA
-731 DEVLAEIADVVP
+731 DQVLAEVADVVP

-769 KILHRKEFKLGK
+769 KILHEKEFKLGK
-781 GRIKYFDWKESS
+781 GRLKSFDWKEST
-793 ELEKNKKDFPLIL
+793 EIKNNIKEYPLIL

-820 TKRTKNIK
+820 TRRTKNLN

-836 IHPKDAKYRELST
+836 VNPIDAKERELNN
-849 GDVARLY
+849 GDIARLY

-865 VEVTEKVK
+865 VEVTDKVK
-873 AGIVF
+873 EGIVF

-892 GHGKDEETMCAE
+892 GDGKDEETKCAE
-904 YKVSAVEVQKIS
+904 YKVSAVQVQKIS
-916 NQFKTE
+916 NKFKTE
-922 VSTEKDQAEVTKTL
+922 ISPSEKQAEIV
-936 RT
+936 RN

>member
-1 MKNGK
+1 MSSEKR
-6 NGKNGSN
+6 
-13 GKDHKIAYIDGV
+13 KIAYIDGKPYEIGP
-25 AHQIKS
+25 H
-31 SHTSVLKFVREH
+31 HTSILKFVKSYLGEKK
-43 VGKDKIPSLCDDPNL
+43 VPTLCDDPNL
-58 VPYGACRVCSV
+58 APYGACRVCSV
-69 DVALKKD
+69 EVALEKD
-76 GPTKTVASCHT
+76 GPTKILASCHT
-87 PVTEGSYILTNNED
+87 PVGENQHIFTSSKD
-101 LTKLRKNIV
+101 LKDLRKNIV
-110 ELVLTDHPMTCS
+110 ELVLTDHPMECD
-122 TCEVNNNCELQ
+122 TCEVDKNCELQ
-133 TVANDLG
+133 DVANDLG
-140 INEHRYN
+140 IKDHRYN
-147 KPKQNK
+147 NPKQHK
-153 GIPKDTSHA
+153 GIPKDTSHS

-187 FVLTMSGRGFDS
+187 FVLTMSGRGFES
-199 KITTDND
+199 RITTDND
-206 LMFGDS
+206 MMFGDS

-238 DYDEKVRTTCS
+238 DYDKKIRTTCS

-256 LEASVK
+256 LEASIK

-268 IDTPKETEVNAG
+268 IDTPKHTEVNAG
-280 HTCLK
+280 HTCVK

-292 YDHPDRLRNPL
+292 YEHPDRLRSPL
-303 IKRNGKFEKASWDE
+303 IKRNGKFHEASWDE
-317 AYDYIKN
+317 AYGFIKQ
-324 KLEKII
+324 KLEKIK

-357 IRATI
+357 IRAVI

-423 QQVMKGKKLIVLD
+423 QQTMKGKKLIVLD
-436 PITTDVAKLADYH
+436 PVTTELARLADYH
-449 IRLRPGTNVAVL
+449 IKLKPGTNVAVL
-461 NMMLYFIVESKLHKE
+461 NMMLYFIVKSELYKKE
-476 DFILSRTEGFENFLK
+476 FIENRTEGFDKFFEH
-491 EIKKLDIDHLA
+491 IKSLDVDYLA
-502 KVAGVD
+502 EAAGVD
-508 KQQVKEA
+508 KQMVKEA

-527 FHGLGVTEQEQG
+527 FHGLGVTEHEQG

-552 TGNIGRPGVGV
+552 TGNIGRKGVGV

-586 GYFPVADEKI
+586 GYFPVADQKI
-596 QNFYTEKYG
+596 QDFYTEKYG
-605 VVHPTKAGLKI
+605 VVHPSKAGLKI

-627 VKAVWIIGEDVVQT
+627 VKGLWIIGEDIVQT
-641 DPNSAHVAKAM
+641 DPNSNHVIEAMKA
-652 NSLDLLVVQEIFMSE
+652 LDLLVVQEIFMSE
-667 TAKHADVVLPGTTFL
+667 TAKYADVVLPGTTFL

-701 AEPLPGT
+701 ANPLPGT
-708 KPDGLIVTEMMQ
+708 KPDGVIVTEMMQ

-726 KLYDA
+726 KIYDA
-731 DEVLAEIADVVP
+731 DEVLAEIADIVP
-743 FFKGITRERLGK
+743 FFKGITRERLGE

-769 KILHRKEFKLGK
+769 KILHEKEFKLGK
-781 GRIKYFDWKESS
+781 GRLKSFDWKESAEIS
-793 ELEKNKKDFPLIL
+793 ENKKEYPLIL
-806 TTSRVLQHYNAATM
+806 TTSRVLQHYNASTM
-820 TKRTKNIK
+820 TRRTNNIELC
-828 IVDEDILL
+828 DEDILL
-836 IHPKDAKYRELST
+836 VHPKDAKYRQLNT
-849 GDVARLY
+849 GDIARLY
-856 SGRGEVSLK
+856 SGRGEVALK
-865 VEVTEKVK
+865 VEVTDKVK
-873 AGIVF
+873 EGIVF

-892 GHGKDEETMCAE
+892 GHGKDEETKCAE
-904 YKVSAVEVQKIS
+904 YKVSSVEVQKIS
-916 NQFKTE
+916 NQFKTDHYKE
-922 VSTEKDQAEVTKTL
+922 ENKVELKPA
-936 RT
+936 

>member
-1 MKNGK
+1 MSAEKRK
-6 NGKNGSN
+6 V
-13 GKDHKIAYIDGV
+13 AYIDGKPYEIG
-25 AHQIKS
+25 QN
-31 SHTSVLKFVREH
+31 HTSILKFVKSYLGEKK
-43 VGKDKIPSLCDDPNL
+43 VPTLCDDPNL
-58 VPYGACRVCSV
+58 APHGACRVCSV
-69 DVALKKD
+69 EVALEKD
-76 GPTKTVASCHT
+76 GPTKVVASCHT
-87 PVTEGSYILTNNED
+87 PVGENQHIFTSNDGLQN
-101 LTKLRKNIV
+101 LRKNIV
-110 ELVLTDHPMTCS
+110 ELVLTDHPMNCD
-122 TCEVNNNCELQ
+122 TCEVDKNCELQ

-140 INEHRYN
+140 ISDHRYN
-147 KPKQNK
+147 NPKQHK
-153 GIPKDTSHA
+153 GTPKDTSHS

-187 FVLTMSGRGFDS
+187 FVLTMSGRGFES
-199 KITTDND
+199 RITTDND
-206 LMFGDS
+206 MLFGDS

-227 AISDVFASKSA
+227 AISDVFQSKSVKV
-238 DYDEKVRTTCS
+238 DKKVRTTCS

-256 LEASVK
+256 LETSVK
-262 DGKVVS
+262 DGKVVA

-280 HTCLK
+280 HTCIK

-292 YDHPDRLRNPL
+292 YDHPDRLRSPL
-303 IKRNGKFEKASWDE
+303 IKRNGKFEEASWDD
-317 AYDYIKN
+317 AYEYIKQ
-324 KLEKII
+324 KLEKI
-330 KENGPDAI
+330 KNESGPDAI

-357 IRATI
+357 IRAAI

-436 PITTDVAKLADYH
+436 PITTDIAKLADYH

-461 NMMLYFIVESKLHKE
+461 NMMLYYIVKGNLLNK
-476 DFILSRTEGFENFLK
+476 DFVENRTEGFDEFLNH
-491 EIKKLDIDHLA
+491 INGLDIDHLA
-502 KVAGVD
+502 SVAGVD
-508 KQQVKEA
+508 KQLVKEA

-527 FHGLGVTEQEQG
+527 FHGLGVTEHEQG

-552 TGNIGRPGVGV
+552 TGNIGRRGVGV

-586 GYFPVADEKI
+586 GYFPVADKKI
-596 QNFYTEKYG
+596 QDFYTEKYG
-605 VVHPTKAGLKI
+605 AVHPTKAGLKI

-627 VKAVWIIGEDVVQT
+627 VKGLWIIGEDIVQT
-641 DPNSAHVAKAM
+641 DPNSAHVIKAM
-652 NSLDLLVVQEIFMSE
+652 ESLDLLVVQEIFMSE
-667 TAKHADVVLPGTTFL
+667 TAKLADVVLPGTTFL

-708 KPDGLIVTEMMQ
+708 KPDGVIVTEMMQ

-726 KLYDA
+726 PTYDA
-731 DEVLAEIADVVP
+731 DQVLAEVADVVP

-769 KILHRKEFKLGK
+769 KILHEKEFKLGK
-781 GRIKYFDWKESS
+781 GRLKSFDWKEST
-793 ELEKNKKDFPLIL
+793 EIKNNIKEYPLIL

-820 TKRTKNIK
+820 TRRTKNLN

-836 IHPKDAKYRELST
+836 VNPIDAKERELNN
-849 GDVARLY
+849 GDIARLY

-865 VEVTEKVK
+865 VEVTDKVK
-873 AGIVF
+873 EGIVF

-892 GHGKDEETMCAE
+892 GDGKDEETKCAE
-904 YKVSAVEVQKIS
+904 YKVSAVQVQKIS
-916 NQFKTE
+916 NKFKTE
-922 VSTEKDQAEVTKTL
+922 ISPSEKQAEIV
-936 RT
+936 RN